1 MPVRVATICNQ
12 LGLHARAAAAFV
24 RFSTAF
30 DCDIHV
36 ACQDIEV
43 DGKSIM
49 GVMMLAARMGA
60 QIRIRA
66 EGSDA
71 EQAVEQLAQLVANR
85 FGEEK

>member
-1 MPVRVATICNQ
+1 MPAATATICNQ
-12 LGLHARAAAAFV
+12 LGLHARAAASFV
-24 RFSTAF
+24 RLSTTF
-30 DCDIHV
+30 DSDIYV
-36 ACQDIEV
+36 SSQGIEV

-66 EGSDA
+66 EGRDSETAVAKLA
-71 EQAVEQLAQLVANR
+71 ELVANR